1 MTPRYAISATL
12 VVLLIG
18 ALALIGWETDWGR
31 AIGGTNDYASA
42 NKRAA
47 LDTKV
52 LPQFALAPLSPAG
65 SGYRETVE
73 RPLFIPTRRPAP
85 AGNTTQMA
93 MKKGQFRLAGTT
105 VSAQVSVAY
114 LIETSTNKTLRV
126 NKGADV
132 NGITLESVGANR
144 VVLKQGD
151 ETEELFLRTSNSPKP
166 PPPPPVA
173 AAPGQNPGQTAGQ
186 PGGQVPGQAPGVPGN
201 VAQAGQAPAGGPMPS
216 FYPPGVNVQGGP
228 PPGAAMGAPPMPSGM
243 TNGGPQLPGGQNP
256 NMNNPNNPATTPATV
271 DPNNPAVRR
280 RRFQNLPQ

>member
-1 MTPRYAISATL
+1 MMPRYAITSVL
-12 VVLLIG
+12 GVLLLA
-18 ALALIGWETDWGR
+18 ALAIIGWETDWGR
-31 AIGGTNDYASA
+31 AIGGTNGYAAA
-42 NKRAA
+42 NKRAS

-52 LPQFALAPLSPAG
+52 LPQFALAPMSPAG
-65 SGYRETVE
+65 SGYSETVE

-105 VSAQVSVAY
+105 VSEQISVAY
-114 LIETSTNKTLRV
+114 LFETGTNKTLRV
-126 NKGADV
+126 NKGAEV
-132 NGITLESVGANR
+132 NGITVDSVSANR

-173 AAPGQNPGQTAGQ
+173 AGPGQS
-186 PGGQVPGQAPGVPGN
+186 PGQA
-201 VAQAGQAPAGGPMPS
+201 AGQAPSVPGAVAPAGQMPSPAQMPVPMPT
-216 FYPPGVNVQGGP
+216 FAPPSVNAQPGY
-228 PPGAAMGAPPMPSGM
+228 PPGAAMSAPPLPTGM
-243 TNGGPQLPGGQNP
+243 SAGGPPVPRAQNP
-256 NMNNPNNPATTPATV
+256 NTNTNNPNDPAATPGM

>member
-1 MTPRYAISATL
+1 MTPRYVISATL
-12 VVLLIG
+12 GVLLVA

-31 AIGGTNDYASA
+31 AIGGTNGYASA
-42 NKRAA
+42 NKRAS

-52 LPQFALAPLSPAG
+52 LPQFALAPLSPSG

-85 AGNTTQMA
+85 AGNTAQMA

-105 VSAQVSVAY
+105 ISAQVSVAY
-114 LIETSTNKTLRV
+114 LFETSTNKTLRV

-132 NGITLESVGANR
+132 NGITVENVSANR

-173 AAPGQNPGQTAGQ
+173 SAPGQPGSQ
-186 PGGQVPGQAPGVPGN
+186 PQGGPGVPVPPS
-201 VAQAGQAPAGGPMPS
+201 VAQAGQGPTAAQMPA
-216 FYPPGVNVQGGP
+216 FAPPGVNVQAGL

-243 TNGGPQLPGGQNP
+243 STGGPPVPGGQNP
-256 NMNNPNNPATTPATV
+256 NTNNPTDPAAAPATV
-271 DPNNPAVRR
+271 DPSNPAARR

>member
-1 MTPRYAISATL
+1 MMPRYAITSVL
-12 VVLLIG
+12 GVLLLA
-18 ALALIGWETDWGR
+18 ALAIIGWETDWGR
-31 AIGGTNDYASA
+31 AIGGTNGYAAA
-42 NKRAA
+42 NKRAS

-52 LPQFALAPLSPAG
+52 LPQFALAPMSPAG
-65 SGYRETVE
+65 SGYSETVE

-105 VSAQVSVAY
+105 VSEQISVAY
-114 LIETSTNKTLRV
+114 LFETGTNKTLRV
-126 NKGADV
+126 NKGAAV
-132 NGITLESVGANR
+132 NGITVESVSANR

-173 AAPGQNPGQTAGQ
+173 AAPGQPGSQA
-186 PGGQVPGQAPGVPGN
+186 PGQAPGVPGN
-201 VAQAGQAPAGGPMPS
+201 VAQAGQGQTPTQMPA
-216 FYPPGVNVQGGP
+216 FAPPGVNVQSGY
-228 PPGAAMGAPPMPSGM
+228 PPGAAMSAPPLPTGM
-243 TNGGPQLPGGQNP
+243 SAGGPPVPGAQNP
-256 NMNNPNNPATTPATV
+256 NTNNPNDPAATPGM